1 MGTRLLERYEL
12 TMCEL
17 CWQTA
22 RVGPAVQNG
31 QAPGFLVQDAG
42 SGAKGTNGA
51 AQMTLQLVDGK
62 FRDSRWQE
70 GRWVLDNFKDSSGS
84 MDWDKVSI

>member
-1 MGTRLLERYEL
+1 MSSRCVSCCGRLLEWL
-12 TMCEL
+12 L
-17 CWQTA
+17 LVA
-22 RVGPAVQNG
+22 SG

-70 GRWVLDNFKDSSGS
+70 GRWVLDNFKDNSGS
-84 MDWDKVSI
+84 MDWDKVSM